1 MIGTLLGNR
10 YELLEKIGEGGMAE
24 VYKARCHLLNRYV
37 AVKVLKEEFSRD
49 SQFVEKF
56 KREATA
62 AASLSDNNIVNI
74 YDVGSQD
81 EINYIVMEYVKGR
94 TLKEVI
100 RLKNRLEVE
109 ESVNIAIQIAKAL
122 QCAHRNNIIHRDI
135 KPHNILV
142 TEEGIVKV
150 TDFGIA
156 KAANSVTITNT
167 DKVIGSAHYFSPE
180 QAKGS
185 FVDCRTDIY
194 SLGIVMYE
202 MVTGRVPYD
211 ADSPVSVA
219 LKHIQEPVVPP
230 IQLNLS
236 LPSNFNSVILKCI
249 EKEPIRRYQ
258 DIKSLLEDLDKVKNN
273 EEVDVKVP
281 NYYDDRTQIMDAVKV
296 KTKNNNEDEYID
308 EDDFE
313 EEEFE
318 KGSIDNKKKKM
329 IAIATAIILVIAV
342 GFASGYIIYNKISP
356 NGKASA
362 QTVTIPDIVGK
373 SKEEAK
379 KLVEEKNLK
388 FVVGSTE
395 KSDRAEGTVISCFPN
410 SGTQVK
416 ANSEVRVIVSSGV
429 DKQIVPDLKTI
440 DLEVAKD
447 ILKRYNLKLG
457 NVTEAYDD
465 NIAKN
470 CVISQSP
477 DKDNKVEANS
487 SVDVVISKGPKIT
500 YATVPSLNG
509 KTLEEAR
516 TLLSNSNLK
525 LGTSKSVETSD
536 KSLDGKIFEQNIEG
550 NTKVTEG
557 TAVNVT
563 YYVYKEEKP
572 NEGNEDGNKPNDGNT
587 EGDTSTNG
595 NKNDENKNN
604 NENQQNSTGTKNNQ

>member
-24 VYKARCHLLNRYV
+24 VYKAKCHLLNRYV
-37 AVKVLKEEFSRD
+37 AVKVLKEEFTRD

-81 EINYIVMEYVKGR
+81 EINYIVMEYVKGK

-100 RLKNRLEVE
+100 RSKNRLEVE
-109 ESVNIAIQIAKAL
+109 ESVDIAMQIAKAL

-142 TEEGIVKV
+142 TEEGRVKV

-296 KTKNNNEDEYID
+296 KPKNNEEQYID

-318 KGSIDNKKKKM
+318 KGPIDNKKKKM
-329 IAIATAIILVIAV
+329 ITIATSIILLIVV
-342 GFASGYIIYNKISP
+342 GFASGYIWYNKVLSP
-356 NGKASA
+356 NGKVSA
-362 QTVTIPDIVGK
+362 QTVTVPEIVGK
-373 SKEEAK
+373 TKDEAK
-379 KLVEEKNLK
+379 KLVEDKNLK

-395 KSDRAEGTVISCFPN
+395 KSDRPEGTIISCFPN

-416 ANSEVRVIVSSGV
+416 ADSDVRVIVSSGLE
-429 DKQIVPDLKTI
+429 KLTVPDLKTI
-440 DLEVAKD
+440 DLETAKD

-477 DKDNKVEANS
+477 DKDSKVEANS
-487 SVDVVISKGPKIT
+487 SVDVVISKGPEIK
-500 YATVPSLNG
+500 YSTVPSLNG
-509 KTLEEAR
+509 KTIEEAR
-516 TLLSNSNLK
+516 TLLANSNLK
-525 LGTSKSVETSD
+525 LGTSKTVETSD
-536 KSLDGKIFEQNIEG
+536 KSLDGKIFEQNIEA
-550 NTKVTEG
+550 NTQVKEG
-557 TAVNVT
+557 TSVNVT

-572 NEGNEDGNKPNDGNT
+572 NEGTGEGNKPSDGNT
-587 EGDTSTNG
+587 EGDNSTNS
-595 NKNDENKNN
+595 NKNDENKN
-604 NENQQNSTGTKNNQ
+604 ESQQNSAGVKNNQ